1 MAYLLWCPET
11 TVRTKA
17 ESEFLWP
24 ARQPRGVNQP
34 VYHRPDRRC
43 NPHRHLLDGIAYHP
57 PSGAVLLPPGS
68 TPPCVCLSTI
78 EPSTS
83 CRRPSERIL
92 SPFRLKPPGAVPLIA
107 PLAGLRLNFVSP
119 SSLRSS
125 TALVLIPPI
134 FSPETEGRQC
144 RRHPT
149 NHACARL
156 LAPEYLHFA
165 TRNRYSG
172 LQR

>member
-1 MAYLLWCPET
+1 MACATASGELT
-11 TVRTKA
+11 SR
-17 ESEFLWP
+17 
-24 ARQPRGVNQP
+24 
-34 VYHRPDRRC
+34 YHRPDRRC

-134 FSPETEGRQC
+134 FFRLRLRADNAEGIRQIMHALVYWLLNTSTLPPEIDTAVCKDNKAFITG
-144 RRHPT
+144 
-149 NHACARL
+149 A
-156 LAPEYLHFA
+156 
-165 TRNRYSG
+165 
-172 LQR
+172 